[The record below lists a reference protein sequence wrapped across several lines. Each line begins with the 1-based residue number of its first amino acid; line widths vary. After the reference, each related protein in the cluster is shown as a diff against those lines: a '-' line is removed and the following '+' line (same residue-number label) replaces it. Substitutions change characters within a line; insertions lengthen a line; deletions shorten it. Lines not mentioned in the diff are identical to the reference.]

1 MNSSCFIICVLD
13 SFYGNSKAFSCYSRK
28 MFFRKGF
35 EPEVHGNLTR
45 LSFLSSRTQ
54 WNRKRFSPLR
64 ANMLFVSKNCSLE
77 KVAFMNSSCFI
88 ICELNWIVFMAIV
101 KHFRVKMRLAFLC
114 CCANLIKYKYTYC
127 LVSLL
132 FSLTSN
138 GKSLQREWRF
148 SASYVVCFN
157 KMFRWKRILWYFLP
171 LWIIIHKIIML
182 CIEFSSLR
190 LKRDTG
196 GYF

>member
-1 MNSSCFIICVLD
+1 MNSSCFMICVLD

-28 MFFRKGF
+28 RFFRKGF

-64 ANMLFVSKNCSLE
+64 ANMLFVSKNSSLE

-101 KHFRVKMRLAFLC
+101 KHFRVKMRLAFF
-114 CCANLIKYKYTYC
+114 CCANLIKYKYTFC

-138 GKSLQREWRF
+138 GVVSLCNANGVLVHLMLF
-148 SASYVVCFN
+148 VSIKCFAGKGFCDMVC
-157 KMFRWKRILWYFLP
+157 
-171 LWIIIHKIIML
+171 L
-182 CIEFSSLR
+182 CEL
-190 LKRDTG
+190 
-196 GYF
+196 

>member
-1 MNSSCFIICVLD
+1 
-13 SFYGNSKAFSCYSRK
+13 
-28 MFFRKGF
+28 
-35 EPEVHGNLTR
+35 
-45 LSFLSSRTQ
+45 
-54 WNRKRFSPLR
+54 
-64 ANMLFVSKNCSLE
+64 MLIVSKNCSLE

-114 CCANLIKYKYTYC
+114 CANLIKYKYI
-127 LVSLL
+127 LPREFV

-157 KMFRWKRILWYFLP
+157 KMFRWKRIL
-171 LWIIIHKIIML
+171 
-182 CIEFSSLR
+182 
-190 LKRDTG
+190 
-196 GYF
+196 